1 MFNKFL
7 LSILLAV
14 TLVACVDNSNPDAG
28 KLTRLLC
35 YQVETPGDAL
45 SRIFDF
51 SIVVTQDNLEIQD
64 ASYFVPGNK
73 LASEIGSSTIPFTI
87 RVYKDAGLI
96 SEESDVQHYA
106 AALLEQPAD
115 ATHRGTGSRMMNS
128 FSFYWN
134 GRDGYVS
141 LPTGKPDENVYV
153 NRDAKTAVL
162 ESKYLWCENA
172 WGVPAG

>member
-7 LSILLAV
+7 LSALLVIVLA
-14 TLVACVDNSNPDAG
+14 ACKDKSNPDAG

-35 YQVETPGDAL
+35 HQVETPGDAL
-45 SRIFDF
+45 SPITDF
-51 SIVVTQDNLEIQD
+51 NIVVTQDNMDIQD

-73 LASEIGSSTIPFTI
+73 LASLIGSSTVPFTVH
-87 RVYKDAGLI
+87 VYKDAGSI
-96 SEESDVQHYA
+96 SEESGVQDYA

-128 FSFYWN
+128 YSFYWN

-153 NRDAKTAVL
+153 NRDAKTSVL
-162 ESKYLWCENA
+162 KSKYLWCESA
-172 WGVPAG
+172 WGVAAS